1 MLKAYNKF
9 PNLFIMIRKLSFL
22 VPIIILTLMS
32 SCSKDEV
39 FEEKKLLGV
48 WERVVNNEY
57 ATSTYSLIFADDYI
71 GVDTSISEFTDGTST
86 GNATSFSWSMSE
98 GIVSILKDGMPEP
111 TYVIENDQLLL
122 IDNPEISF
130 SKVSDDYSG
139 YN

>member
-1 MLKAYNKF
+1 
-9 PNLFIMIRKLSFL
+9 
-22 VPIIILTLMS
+22 MS

-98 GIVSILKDGMPEP
+98 DIVSILKDGMPEP